1 MPRLRP
7 AQVWLLRLGYLGW
20 PPIVLGALFLRA
32 WAAVG
37 LAAGALALNGTI
49 WQTLTAEQRRQV
61 LGRSP

>member
-1 MPRLRP
+1 
-7 AQVWLLRLGYLGW
+7 VWLLRVGYLCW
-20 PPIVLGALFLRA
+20 PPIVLIALFMRA

-49 WQTLTAEQRRQV
+49 WQTLNPEQRRQV